1 MSLPTRLGSTI
12 RDVVTADGK
21 RWAFGILAL
30 ALGGARVW
38 YLISADQY
46 PATNEVPPDAITYWL
61 PDTHDAELAREQA
74 ALRILD
80 EASR

>member
-21 RWAFGILAL
+21 RWTFGV
-30 ALGGARVW
+30 LGQCFGSPFWLLVSSDKDPETDTVQA
-38 YLISADQY
+38 S
-46 PATNEVPPDAITYWL
+46 EITYWL